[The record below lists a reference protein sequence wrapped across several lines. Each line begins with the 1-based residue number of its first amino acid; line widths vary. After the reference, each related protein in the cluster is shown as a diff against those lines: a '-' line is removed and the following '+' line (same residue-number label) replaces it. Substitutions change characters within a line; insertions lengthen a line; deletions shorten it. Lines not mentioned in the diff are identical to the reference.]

1 MFYIFYIC
9 SFMSISSKF
18 KIYSKMLTKTNIS
31 KHKDVSVSY
40 SFSSF
45 TKPIITFRLKIYQ
58 SFWILLKKPRLRDF
72 VATPRGNESPV
83 TEAGGGR
90 RRRRV
95 VRYDS
100 SRFGSFIVN
109 DIRIGSGN

>member
-1 MFYIFYIC
+1 MFYIVYE
-9 SFMSISSKF
+9 
-18 KIYSKMLTKTNIS
+18 
-31 KHKDVSVSY
+31 HKRTQTCLRSY

-45 TKPIITFRLKIYQ
+45 TKPIITFRIKIYQ

-100 SRFGSFIVN
+100 SCFGASSLMISESEVET
-109 DIRIGSGN
+109 D